1 MLSLSTVLNLQNA
14 AIVKSGGICFG
25 LLLDDQFTASIN
37 GGIFR
42 RGCSHYRQFAG
53 IFQHNIISLP
63 SGNSEVRELVVSF
76 DISPCARVGN

>member
-1 MLSLSTVLNLQNA
+1 MLSLTTVLNLQNA

-25 LLLDDQFTASIN
+25 LLLDDQLTASIN

-42 RGCSHYRQFAG
+42 RGFSHYRQFAG